1 MIRDV
6 HHVGIAVRD
15 MESAYAFYR
24 DALGLPV
31 VKEGDVPARGVKAA
45 LLAVG
50 GSYLELVQPT
60 DEGSPF
66 AKYIAERSAGL
77 HHIGLLADDVDAQV
91 TRLNELAVLLEDHEP
106 REGFTGRLSYLSPL
120 AFDGALLE
128 VVQPEKEPGARSK
141 ERGETSRPARSFDSS
156 GRAGSSVVT
165 RIDHVVIHVPSVD
178 AVCKRFED
186 YFAVPTK
193 RRIERGSRSF
203 AFMRPGDVIIEVIG
217 PNDGGDPESGR
228 IAGLAFEVKGID
240 DLAASLKEKGYPVG
254 EPHPALQ
261 GGRIVSVHH
270 SGACGVPVAFIDF
283 S

>member
-15 MESAYAFYR
+15 MDQAYAFYR
-24 DALGLPV
+24 DGLGLPL

-45 LLAVG
+45 MLAAG

-60 DEGSPF
+60 DETSPF
-66 AKYIAERSAGL
+66 AMHIEERGEGL
-77 HHIGLLADDVDAQV
+77 HHLALHSDAVDAQV
-91 TRLNELAVLLEDHEP
+91 EALREAAVPLEDHEP
-106 REGFTGRLSYLSPL
+106 RAGFTGRLSFLHPQ

-128 VVQPEKEPGARSK
+128 VVQPEDGLLGLESNSATP
-141 ERGETSRPARSFDSS
+141 TSAS
-156 GRAGSSVVT
+156 GRAETNGHVT
-165 RIDHVVIHVPSVD
+165 RIDHIVLRVPD
-178 AVCKRFED
+178 AQAACDRFD
-186 YFAVPTK
+186 LYFGVPTK
-193 RRIERGSRSF
+193 RSFERGPMLF
-203 AFMRPGDVIIEVIG
+203 AFLRPGDVIIEVIG
-217 PNDGGDPESGR
+217 PKDGGDPDSGR

-254 EPHPALQ
+254 EPHAALQ

-283 S
+283 SDTPR

>member
-6 HHVGIAVRD
+6 HHVGIAVRE
-15 MESAYAFYR
+15 MAEAYAFYR
-24 DALGLPV
+24 DALGRAV
-31 VKEGDVPARGVKAA
+31 VKEGEVSARGVKAA

-50 GSYLELVQPT
+50 HSYLELVQPT
-60 DEGSPF
+60 EEGSPF
-66 AKYIAERSAGL
+66 AKHIAERGEGL
-77 HHIGLLADDVDAQV
+77 HHIGLLADDVDSQV
-91 TRLNELAVLLEDHEP
+91 ARLNELAVLLEDHEP

-128 VVQPEKEPGARSK
+128 VVQPEKEQGARSK
-141 ERGETSRPARSFDSS
+141 EEGGQPDWRDQLA
-156 GRAGSSVVT
+156 AWCIT
-165 RIDHVVIHVPSVD
+165 RIDHVVLHVPSVD
-178 AVCKRFED
+178 AACKRFEE
-186 YFAVPTK
+186 YFGVPTK
-193 RRIERGSRSF
+193 RRIERGPRSF
-203 AFMRPGDVIIEVIG
+203 GFLRPGDVIIEVIG

-240 DLAASLKEKGYPVG
+240 ELAESLKEKGYPVG
-254 EPHPALQ
+254 EPHAALQ

>member
-6 HHVGIAVRD
+6 HHVGIAARD
-15 MESAYAFYR
+15 METAYAFYR
-24 DALGLPV
+24 DALELPV
-31 VKEGDVPARGVKAA
+31 VKEGDVPARGVRAG

-50 GSYLELVQPT
+50 RSYLELVQPT
-60 DEGSPF
+60 EESSPF
-66 AKYIAERSAGL
+66 AKYIAERSEGL

-91 TRLNELAVLLEDHEP
+91 TRLNELAVRLEDHEP

-128 VVQPEKEPGARSK
+128 VVQPEKSLTPGPSPVRG
-141 ERGETSRPARSFDSS
+141 RGENTA
-156 GRAGSSVVT
+156 AVT
-165 RIDHVVIHVPSVD
+165 RIDHVVMHVPSVD
-178 AVCKRFED
+178 AACRRFEE
-186 YFAVPTK
+186 YFGVLTK
-193 RRIERGSRSF
+193 RRIERGPRSF
-203 AFMRPGDVIIEVIG
+203 AFLRPGDVIIEVIG

-240 DLAASLKEKGYPVG
+240 ELAASLKEKGYPVG
-254 EPHPALQ
+254 EPHAALQ